1 MIRAV
6 YPATF
11 DPVHNGH
18 IDIALRAARI
28 FDEVIAAAY
37 ARPSKNLLFS
47 VEERLEF
54 LRLSF
59 GGVPNISV
67 ASYDTLTVEFAR
79 SRGATVIIRGLR
91 DVSDFVLEFKQAL
104 MYRHLMPD
112 VDVVNFITHSDY
124 GYVSSSLLKEVA
136 MLGGNIDQLVPPHVA
151 ASMKA
156 KMRALG
162 VEERQHVQMIAL
174 SND

>member
-11 DPVHNGH
+11 DPIHNGH
-18 IDIALRAARI
+18 IDIATRAARI

-37 ARPSKNLLFS
+37 ARPSKNVMFS
-47 VEERLEF
+47 VEERLE
-54 LRLSF
+54 LLKQSF
-59 GGVPNISV
+59 QGVPKVSV
-67 ASYDTLTVEFAR
+67 AAYDTLTVEFAR

-91 DVSDFVLEFKQAL
+91 DVSDFELEFKQAL

-112 VDVVNFITHSDY
+112 VDVMMFITHSDY

-136 MLGGNIDQLVPPHVA
+136 LLGGRVDQLVPPHVA
-151 ASMKA
+151 AAMKE
-156 KMRALG
+156 KLRALG
-162 VEERQHVQMIAL
+162 VAAHQQVKMVEL

>member
-1 MIRAV
+1 MIKAV

-11 DPVHNGH
+11 DPIHNGH
-18 IDIALRAARI
+18 IDIAMRAARI
-28 FDEVIAAAY
+28 FEEVIACAY

-47 VEERLEF
+47 IDERLE
-54 LRLSF
+54 LLAQSF
-59 GGVPNISV
+59 RHVPNISV
-67 ASYDTLTVEFAR
+67 ASYDSLTVDFAR

-91 DVSDFVLEFKQAL
+91 DVSDFELEFKQAL

-112 VDVVNFITHSDY
+112 VEVINLITHSDY

-136 MLGGNIDQLVPPHVA
+136 MLGGNVDELVPPHVA
-151 ASMKA
+151 DAMREKLRTLGHEARQQMKT
-156 KMRALG
+156 
-162 VEERQHVQMIAL
+162 VAL

>member
-1 MIRAV
+1 MTIAV

-11 DPVHNGH
+11 DPIHNGH
-18 IDIALRAARI
+18 IDIAVRAARI
-28 FDEVIAAAY
+28 FDVVIAAAY
-37 ARPSKNLLFS
+37 ARPSKSLMFS

-54 LRLSF
+54 LRESF
-59 GGVPNISV
+59 KGMRNIQV

-79 SRGATVIIRGLR
+79 VHNATVIIRGLR
-91 DVSDFVLEFKQAL
+91 DVSDFELEFKQAL

-112 VDVVNFITHSDY
+112 VDVVNFITNSDY

-136 MLGGNIDQLVPPHVA
+136 LLGGNIDQLVPPHVA
-151 ASMKA
+151 MAVKDKLRSMGMEA
-156 KMRALG
+156 RAEVKM
-162 VEERQHVQMIAL
+162 VAL

>member
-1 MIRAV
+1 MIKAV

-11 DPVHNGH
+11 DPIHNGH
-18 IDIALRAARI
+18 VDIALRAARI

-37 ARPSKNLLFS
+37 ARPSKNVMFS
-47 VEERLEF
+47 VEERLEL
-54 LRLSF
+54 LRRSF
-59 GGVPNISV
+59 HGIPKISV
-67 ASYDTLTVEFAR
+67 ASYDSLTVEFAR
-79 SRGATVIIRGLR
+79 ARGATVIIRGLR
-91 DVSDFVLEFKQAL
+91 DVSDFELEFKQAL

-136 MLGGNIDQLVPPHVA
+136 MLGGNVDQLVPPHVA
-151 ASMKA
+151 AAMKEKLRSLDTEA
-156 KMRALG
+156 RQQVKM
-162 VEERQHVQMIAL
+162 VAL